1 MKYHN
6 PKNQDLEIV
15 ERDENFVIESDANVD
30 DKLYSSESDSLP
42 KKKSNITVA
51 APPKK
56 PVFSSSSSSSS
67 SPLKPKMMVPKIKTL
82 QLHTESESSE
92 AIPSKE
98 KKKDDDV
105 SGPEMDVADDFWN

>member
-42 KKKSNITVA
+42 KNKKANITV